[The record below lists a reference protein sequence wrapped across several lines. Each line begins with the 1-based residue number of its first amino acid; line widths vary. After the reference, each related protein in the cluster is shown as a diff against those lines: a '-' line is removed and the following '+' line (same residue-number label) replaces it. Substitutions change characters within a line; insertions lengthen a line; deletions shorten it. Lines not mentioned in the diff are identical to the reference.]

1 MNKTFLIL
9 TTVLLAPLAA
19 ICGAVESPRPAA
31 QPGLSLPGKAD
42 LPDAGKNQ
50 GKRYNVLFIAVDD
63 LNDWVGCLGGNPQ
76 AITPNLDRL
85 AKQQAMVMNKAY
97 CPSTVCC
104 PSRSALLTG
113 KRASSTGV
121 YGNDQNLKNAVK
133 AKTVVTLPEYFG
145 KHGYHTLSA
154 GKIFHKHATAT
165 GVDEG
170 QWAFHEFAN
179 PGGGNK
185 GLLWEESPPPVDGI
199 KAGGTDFAWGACKAP
214 VEETKDYLAC
224 KWAADQLQRDLDGKP
239 FFLALGISK
248 PHLPWYVPQQF
259 FDLYP
264 LEKIKP
270 VEIFRDDLD
279 DIVRKD
285 GKPIFKPDSRFLLAD
300 KANLHKQAQRAYLA
314 NISYVDHCLGVLFDA
329 LEKSKF
335 ADNTIVMLWGDH
347 GWHLSEKMKYGK
359 TDLWEESDR
368 VPFIVRVPGLTPPG
382 FKCEGVV
389 NLLDMYPTLV
399 ELCGLPP
406 NAENEGRSFVPLLKN
421 PNMEWN
427 HPTLTTYQFK
437 NHSLTD
443 GRYRYTWYGGRAD
456 GAEELYDHS
465 TDPLEHKN
473 LAANPESKEIIA
485 RFKKHLPEHDEPD
498 SPRNGSADGDKK
510 KMRKSGRQNNQES
523 NQAL

>member
-1 MNKTFLIL
+1 MVKKMPIGKHLH
-9 TTVLLAPLAA
+9 LLALLLVPLAA
-19 ICGAVESPRPAA
+19 ICSAVE
-31 QPGLSLPGKAD
+31 QP
-42 LPDAGKNQ
+42 

-63 LNDWVGCLGGNPQ
+63 LNDWVGCLGGNSQ

-113 KRASSTGV
+113 MRPSSTGV
-121 YGNDQNLKNAVK
+121 YGNEQNLKNAAK
-133 AKTVVTLPEYFG
+133 AKNVVTLPEYFG

-154 GKIFHKHATAT
+154 GKIFHKHATAA

-170 QWAFHEFAN
+170 QWAFQEFAH

-185 GLLWEESPPPVDGI
+185 GMLWEESPASALGQKVEANDLE
-199 KAGGTDFAWGACKAP
+199 WGACKAP
-214 VEETKDYLAC
+214 VEETKDYVAC
-224 KWAADQLQRDLDGKP
+224 KWAADQLQRDFDGKP

-248 PHLPWYVPQQF
+248 PHLPWFVPQQF

-270 VEIFRDDLD
+270 VEIVRDDLD

-300 KANLHKQAQRAYLA
+300 KANMHKQAQRAYLA

-329 LEKSKF
+329 LKKSTY
-335 ADNTIVMLWGDH
+335 ADNTIIMLWGDH
-347 GWHLSEKMKYGK
+347 GWHLSEKLKYGK

-368 VPFIVRVPGLTPPG
+368 VPFIVGVPGLTPPD

-406 NAENEGRSFVPLLKN
+406 NAQNEGRSFVPLLKN
-421 PNMEWN
+421 PKMEWN

-443 GRYRYTWYGGRAD
+443 GRYRYTWYGGRAE

-465 TDPLEHKN
+465 NDTLEHKN
-473 LAANPESKEIIA
+473 LAALPEHKELIA
-485 RFKKHLPEHDEPD
+485 RFKKHLPATDEPD
-498 SPRNGSADGDKK
+498 SPRNTPADGDKSAA
-510 KMRKSGRQNNQES
+510 RGRRSGSRQ
-523 NQAL
+523 